1 MMIVI
6 KRLSACTFSEA
17 VEIWNKGFEG
27 YFVDATTT
35 EERFA
40 ARLGMEGLSPSLSV
54 VAFVDDQPVGMI
66 LTGIRTIQG
75 KKVAWNGGTCV
86 ATAYRG
92 QGLGKVMMKAVLQV
106 YEEEGVEWATL
117 EAFRENEKAIALYK
131 SMGFDIVDR
140 LLFLQRTEGFDRTNP
155 FSQAVGAVYQ
165 RESGIPADVQGL
177 PFYQA
182 MAPWQT
188 QWAGLRDGESVV
200 VKDQTGEAIG
210 YALYRRAF
218 DPAGAVTGIT
228 LFQCAAA
235 PEREDADEIIRFA
248 LNQVF
253 APEREVGRRGTFNFP
268 AGQDRVVRILEEA
281 GFSPSIEQ
289 VYMMKQM

>member
-1 MMIVI
+1 MVIVI
-6 KRLSACTFSEA
+6 KRLSTCTFSEA
-17 VEIWNKGFEG
+17 AEIWNKGFEG

-35 EERFA
+35 DERFA

-54 VAFVDDQPVGMI
+54 VAYVDDEPVGMV
-66 LTGIRTIQG
+66 LTGIRNIQG
-75 KKVAWNGGTCV
+75 KKVAWNGGTCI

-92 QGLGKVMMKAVLQV
+92 QGLGKILMKAVLQV
-106 YEEEGVEWATL
+106 YEEEGVEWGTL

-131 SMGFDIVDR
+131 AMGYDIVDR
-140 LLFLQRTEGFDRTNP
+140 LLFLQRTEAFDRTNP
-155 FSQAVGAVYQ
+155 FSQAEGAQY
-165 RESGIPADVQGL
+165 RYASGVPADVQGL
-177 PFYQA
+177 SFYQA

-188 QWAGLRDGESVV
+188 QWAGLRDGQSVL
-200 VKDQTGEAIG
+200 VKDQAGEAIG

-218 DPAGAVTGIT
+218 DPAGAVSAIT

-248 LNQVF
+248 LNHVF
-253 APEREVGRRGTFNFP
+253 EPEREVAKRGTFNFP
-268 AGQDRVVRILEEA
+268 AGQERVVRILEEA

-289 VYMMKQM
+289 VYMMKKM